1 MAGYADS
8 LLTRGEV
15 VAVRGRQHWLAT
27 IIDGRRAWGLLVL
40 AIVILAIGTRLT
52 GDLQTWVGYLGYGLL
67 AVSLVWLGIRYWDWL
82 NQEYLVTNR
91 RVIKVEGII
100 NKRSADSSLEK
111 INDAVLDQNLVGRI
125 FGYADLDILTAADQ
139 AIDKFRMLNRA
150 LAFKR
155 AMLEQK
161 HELEL
166 ELGRA
171 PSPGANGAPIGEA
184 PVARPASAP
193 AWAGAGAGAVAEGGV
208 PARVPSPLV
217 RSVPDAGPAGARA
230 MTAEEITAAI
240 DDLADLRNRGAISA
254 ADYEAK
260 KADLLRRL

>member
-1 MAGYADS
+1 MSGYADS

-15 VAVRGRQHWLAT
+15 IAVRGRQHWLAT
-27 IIDGRRAWGLLVL
+27 IVDGRRAWALFIVSVVLLV
-40 AIVILAIGTRLT
+40 AGAQVS
-52 GDLQTWVGYLGYGLL
+52 GDLQTWVGYAGYALVLISL
-67 AVSLVWLGIRYWDWL
+67 AWLGVRYWDWL

-111 INDAVLDQNLVGRI
+111 INDAVVDQNLFGRI
-125 FGYADLDILTAADQ
+125 FGYADLDILTAAEQ
-139 AIDKFRMLNRA
+139 AVDKFRMLNHA

-166 ELGRA
+166 ELGRVPA
-171 PSPGANGAPIGEA
+171 MRLSDAPPEVPGTPRPSP
-184 PVARPASAP
+184 AP
-193 AWAGAGAGAVAEGGV
+193 AGG
-208 PARVPSPLV
+208 VPSPLV
-217 RSVPDAGPAGARA
+217 RSAPGSSDPGRPL

-240 DDLADLRNRGAISA
+240 DDLAGLRDRGALSPTEF
-254 ADYEAK
+254 EAK
-260 KADLLRRL
+260 KAELLRRL

>member
-1 MAGYADS
+1 MSGYANS

-15 VAVRGRQHWLAT
+15 VAVRGRQHFLAT
-27 IIDGRRAWGLLVL
+27 IVDGRRPWAIFVL
-40 AIVILAIGTRLT
+40 AVVVLAAGTQLT
-52 GDLQTWVGYLGYGLL
+52 SDAQTWVGYVGYALL
-67 AVSLVWLGIRYWDWL
+67 AVSVLWLAVRYWDWL

-111 INDAVLDQNLVGRI
+111 INDAVLDQNLFGRI
-125 FGYADLDILTAADQ
+125 FGYADLDILTAAEQ
-139 AIDKFRMLNRA
+139 AVDKFRMLNHA
-150 LAFKR
+150 LDFKR

-171 PSPGANGAPIGEA
+171 PVTRMPEMPLETAPA
-184 PVARPASAP
+184 PRPAA
-193 AWAGAGAGAVAEGGV
+193 AMAGAGAA
-208 PARVPSPLV
+208 PSPLV
-217 RSVPDAGPAGARA
+217 RSAASQPDAGGGRMSAD
-230 MTAEEITAAI
+230 EITAAI
-240 DDLADLRNRGAISA
+240 EDLAGLRDRGAITPA
-254 ADYEAK
+254 EFEAK

>member
-1 MAGYADS
+1 MPGYADS

-15 VAVRGRQHWLAT
+15 VAVRGRQHILAT
-27 IIDGRRAWGLLVL
+27 IVDGRRAWGLLVL
-40 AIVILAIGTRLT
+40 AIALLVVGTRLT
-52 GDLQTWVGYLGYGLL
+52 GDVQLWTGYAGYALL
-67 AVSLVWLGIRYWDWL
+67 ALSLLWLAIRYWDWL

-111 INDAVLDQNLVGRI
+111 INDAVLDQNLFGRI

-139 AIDKFRMLNRA
+139 AIDKFRMLNQA

-171 PSPGANGAPIGEA
+171 PAVRVADPDSEPERGAS
-184 PVARPASAP
+184 RPA
-193 AWAGAGAGAVAEGGV
+193 AGVATGGG
-208 PARVPSPLV
+208 PSPLV
-217 RSVPDAGPAGARA
+217 RSAPGADDTGRRS
-230 MTAEEITAAI
+230 MTADEIMAAI
-240 DDLADLRNRGAISA
+240 DDLANLRDRGAISTEQF
-254 ADYEAK
+254 EAK
-260 KADLLRRL
+260 KADLLARL

>member
-15 VAVRGRQHWLAT
+15 IAVRGRQHWLAT
-27 IIDGRRAWGLLVL
+27 IVDGRRPWALFILAVVLLV
-40 AIVILAIGTRLT
+40 AGTYVT
-52 GDLQTWVGYLGYGLL
+52 GDLQVWVGYGGYALL
-67 AVSLVWLGIRYWDWL
+67 VISLVWLGIRYWEWL

-111 INDAVLDQNLVGRI
+111 INDAVLDQNLFGRI
-125 FGYADLDILTAADQ
+125 FGYADLDILTAAEQ
-139 AIDKFRMLNRA
+139 AVDKFRMLNHA

-171 PSPGANGAPIGEA
+171 PAMRLDAAPPETPPA
-184 PVARPASAP
+184 ARPAAP
-193 AWAGAGAGAVAEGGV
+193 PRPAAATAMAGG
-208 PARVPSPLV
+208 VPSPLV
-217 RSVPDAGPAGARA
+217 RSTPGSPQAARPA
-230 MTAEEITAAI
+230 MTADEITAAI
-240 DDLADLRNRGAISA
+240 DDLAGLRDRGVISPEEF
-254 ADYEAK
+254 EAK

>member
-1 MAGYADS
+1 MASYADS

-27 IIDGRRAWGLLVL
+27 IIDGRRAWGLFVL
-40 AIVILAIGTRLT
+40 AIAILVVGTRLT
-52 GDLQTWVGYLGYGLL
+52 GDVQTWAGYLGYALL
-67 AVSLVWLGIRYWDWL
+67 IASVVWLGVRYWDWL

-111 INDAVLDQNLVGRI
+111 INDAVLDQNLFGRI

-139 AIDKFRMLNRA
+139 AIDKFRMLNQA

-171 PSPGANGAPIGEA
+171 PATHLNGGGAE
-184 PVARPASAP
+184 
-193 AWAGAGAGAVAEGGV
+193 AVAAGSPDAARTWAPGTAPGGG
-208 PARVPSPLV
+208 PSPLV
-217 RSVPDAGPAGARA
+217 RGAAAADEPGQRS

-240 DDLADLRNRGAISA
+240 DDLADLRDRGAISA
-254 ADYEAK
+254 ADYETK
-260 KADLLRRL
+260 KADLLGRL